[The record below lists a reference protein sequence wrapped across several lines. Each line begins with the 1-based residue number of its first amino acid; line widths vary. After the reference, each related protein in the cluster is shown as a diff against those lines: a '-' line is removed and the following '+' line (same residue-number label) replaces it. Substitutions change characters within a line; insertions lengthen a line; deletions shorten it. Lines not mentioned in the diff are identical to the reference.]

1 MNSHDKYYIK
11 NNKNLIFDKLKSI
24 RPYLESQEQISA
36 FNGLYIHRTSDDLP
50 VRKIEIVRMNYKRV
64 IMFRYTNVKDSELW
78 QQKKL
83 QNS

>member
-1 MNSHDKYYIK
+1 MNSHDKYYIENDK
-11 NNKNLIFDKLKSI
+11 NVIFDKMKSI

-64 IMFRYTNVKDSELW
+64 IMFRYTNVKDGELW
-78 QQKKL
+78 REKKCR
-83 QNS
+83 NS